1 MDFNADFDLMKIKA
15 KLQKKSPLPVD
26 VKNRFSVMI
35 PLIKRKGEIHLLF
48 EKRAMTL
55 RNQPGEISFP
65 GGRIEKNESPWD
77 AAIRETCEELLI
89 EEKDLE
95 IYSEG
100 DFLVNPYAAIIYS
113 FIGEIKK
120 DFYEIIPSKAEVESI
135 FTVPLSFF
143 METEPKAYSI
153 NLNVNRSDDFPY
165 HLIPNGR
172 DYKFKRGREEVLFY
186 QYKGQIIWGFTA
198 KMTRRFIER
207 ISL

>member
-48 EKRAMTL
+48 EKRALTL

-89 EEKDLE
+89 EEKNLE

-120 DFYEIIPSKAEVESI
+120 DFYEITPSKAEVESI

-143 METEPKAYSI
+143 METEPKSYSI
-153 NLNVNRSDDFPY
+153 NLKVNRSDDFPY
-165 HLIPNGR
+165 HLIPNGKN
-172 DYKFKRGREEVLFY
+172 YKFKRGREEVLFY

-198 KMTRRFIER
+198 KMARRFIER

>member
-48 EKRAMTL
+48 EKRALTL

-65 GGRIEKNESPWD
+65 GGRIEKNETPWE

-135 FTVPLSFF
+135 FTVPLKFF
-143 METEPKAYSI
+143 METEPKSYSI
-153 NLNVNRSDDFPY
+153 NLKVNRSDDFPY

>member
-48 EKRAMTL
+48 EKRALTL

-153 NLNVNRSDDFPY
+153 NLKVNRSDDFPY

>member
-186 QYKGQIIWGFTA
+186 EYKGQIIWGFTA
-198 KMTRRFIER
+198 KMARRFIER